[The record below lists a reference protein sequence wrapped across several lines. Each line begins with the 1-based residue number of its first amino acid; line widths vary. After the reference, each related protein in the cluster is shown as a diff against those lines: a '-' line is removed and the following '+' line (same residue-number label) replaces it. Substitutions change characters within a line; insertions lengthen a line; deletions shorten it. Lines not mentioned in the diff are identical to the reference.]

1 MFGGSDLGQIGS
13 TNTEGERM
21 TDTTTTAATTT
32 SGQSASRSMT
42 GGAGAGASLVTDHG
56 RTSIA
61 DSVVAKIA
69 GIAAREMPGVHQMGS
84 GASRAVGAIREK
96 ITSSKAA
103 VTQGVSVEVGERQ
116 AAVDLDL
123 VVEYGV
129 SILDLSEGVRRNV
142 INRVESMTGLEVT
155 EVNITVDDIYLGD
168 DDSDDEQAEEPRV
181 R

>member
-1 MFGGSDLGQIGS
+1 
-13 TNTEGERM
+13 M
-21 TDTTTTAATTT
+21 TDTTTTSSAPATMPGSGAAAPA
-32 SGQSASRSMT
+32 SGGVR
-42 GGAGAGASLVTDHG
+42 GASLVTDHG

-69 GIAAREMPGVHQMGS
+69 GIAAREMHGVHEMGS
-84 GASRAVGAIREK
+84 GAARAVGAIREK
-96 ITSSKAA
+96 ISSSGRSG

-116 AAVDLDL
+116 AAIDLDL

-129 SILDLSEGVRRNV
+129 SILDLSDGVRRNV
-142 INRVESMTGLEVT
+142 ISRVESMTGLEVT

-168 DDSDDEQAEEPRV
+168 DEPSSDEEPRV